1 MLTELLGRA
10 MPQITTSLPRKRVP
24 NGVNSARPI
33 ALRLTDAELERV
45 KERADR
51 EQRSMASVCR
61 MAVLRELGM
70 NDKGTAS

>member
-1 MLTELLGRA
+1 
-10 MPQITTSLPRKRVP
+10 MPPPTSPPPRKRVP

-33 ALRLTDAELERV
+33 ALRLTTAELQRV
-45 KERADR
+45 KEQADR

-70 NDKGTAS
+70 NDKEATP

>member
-1 MLTELLGRA
+1 M
-10 MPQITTSLPRKRVP
+10 P

-33 ALRLTDAELERV
+33 ALRLTTAELERV

-61 MAVLRELGM
+61 LAVLRELGM
-70 NDKGTAS
+70 NDTGTAP

>member
-1 MLTELLGRA
+1 
-10 MPQITTSLPRKRVP
+10 MPQTTSHPPRKRVP

-33 ALRLTDAELERV
+33 ALRLTTAELERV

-70 NDKGTAS
+70 NDNGAAT